1 MQAWKDLDA
10 GKVDAAAAGLTFQ
23 DWAALMEQEGYKVEK
38 GKYLAQVIG
47 MDSIQIFT
55 NKDVTVQSLNRDQV
69 RGIFTGEITNW
80 SQVGGPDMPI
90 VVVLGTKIEGTLS
103 EFKKRYLTKLN
114 TPRMWF
120 RSRPQLTLNR
130 KSLQHLVPLAL
141 APRHR

>member
-10 GKVDAAAAGLTFQ
+10 GIVDAAAAGLTFQ

-80 SQVGGPDMPI
+80 SQVGGPDMAI

-103 EFKKRYLTKLN
+103 EFKKKGT
-114 TPRMWF
+114 
-120 RSRPQLTLNR
+120 
-130 KSLQHLVPLAL
+130 
-141 APRHR
+141 